1 MNFFVLHAHVL
12 LQILKK
18 RRDDKHPFYSQVSSY
33 RWLSLNHAFVF
44 FKKSLA
50 LLSLNTNTSYTRIWF
65 GVSFRCSCSP
75 SYHWHHVDGLNQYEV
90 RRSFQTK
97 ENQEQVITLLRN
109 SGFTWEFQQGFR
121 PTMSSLKL
129 LYVSVGPHRIYVLFA
144 WIRLGQKCYIF
155 KTKKCRQSTRVRS
168 I

>member
-33 RWLSLNHAFVF
+33 RWLSLNHA
-44 FKKSLA
+44 S
-50 LLSLNTNTSYTRIWF
+50 
-65 GVSFRCSCSP
+65 
-75 SYHWHHVDGLNQYEV
+75 HHVDGLNQYEV

-109 SGFTWEFQQGFR
+109 SGFTWE
-121 PTMSSLKL
+121 
-129 LYVSVGPHRIYVLFA
+129 
-144 WIRLGQKCYIF
+144 
-155 KTKKCRQSTRVRS
+155 
-168 I
+168 

>member
-1 MNFFVLHAHVL
+1 MIKYIRGVDKSFYKEDSSVAGVCLFVLEL
-12 LQILKK
+12 LLYVYFTMTTLPSASMFHMSMGFLIFILKK

-33 RWLSLNHAFVF
+33 RWLSLNHASVF

-109 SGFTWEFQQGFR
+109 SGFTWE
-121 PTMSSLKL
+121 
-129 LYVSVGPHRIYVLFA
+129 
-144 WIRLGQKCYIF
+144 
-155 KTKKCRQSTRVRS
+155 
-168 I
+168 